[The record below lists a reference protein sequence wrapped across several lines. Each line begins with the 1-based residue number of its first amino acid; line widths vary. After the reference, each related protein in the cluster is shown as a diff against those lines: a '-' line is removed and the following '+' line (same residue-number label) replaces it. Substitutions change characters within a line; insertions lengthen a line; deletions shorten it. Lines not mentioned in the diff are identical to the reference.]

1 MTTTDTFARP
11 SGRTPASLRP
21 IRITR
26 GFTRHAEGS
35 VLIEFGDTQVLCTAS
50 VEESLPPFLRGKGQG
65 WLTAEYG
72 MLPRATHTRSAR
84 EAAKGKQS
92 GRTQEIQ
99 RLIGRSLRAVV
110 DMKALG
116 ERQITIDCDV
126 LQADG
131 GTRTAAITG
140 ACIAVHDA
148 LEGLVKAGKLP
159 ANPMRDFVAAISVGI
174 YKGIPVLDLDYPEDS
189 DCDTD
194 MNVVMTGSGG
204 FVEVQGTAEGTPFSR
219 TELDSLLELAATGVA
234 QLVVEQKKAL
244 GIST

>member
-1 MTTTDTFARP
+1 MTTTDTFTRP
-11 SGRTPASLRP
+11 SGRAPASLRP

-35 VLIEFGDTQVLCTAS
+35 VLIEFGDTRVLCTAS

-174 YKGIPVLDLDYPEDS
+174 YKGVPVLDLDYPEDS

-194 MNVVMTGSGG
+194 MNVVITGSGG

-219 TELDSLLELAATGVA
+219 VELDSLLELAAAGVA

-244 GIST
+244 GISA